1 MKRSYPPST
10 STSTSN
16 SSASTTLRRHLHSNS
31 NYQQDNGNGEAYE
44 IDLSDPKPW
53 ESNRNPRLYGSRRDV
68 THPTSYID
76 KLDSPTGTAS
86 GDLPLYL
93 HEEMETRRRHTP
105 QPPLPPQL
113 EKEVSSADSR
123 GEKDQLLFDAN
134 AEVDDQGKWQKGHGA
149 GPGVG
154 GRRGLPPRQRI
165 GGWRGI
171 MIEHEEIIWTA
182 VYTILSMITRY
193 WRIGAANY
201 VVWDEAHFGKFGTHY
216 INRDFYFDVHPPLGK
231 MLVGLAGLL
240 SGYGGGFEF
249 KSGVEYP
256 ADVPYTSMRVILA
269 SFGVAL
275 VPLAWMTVGELGW
288 SRWTRHWVTI
298 CVLCDIGWLCI
309 SRFILLD
316 SMLLFFTFTTTLGL
330 VKFHNQRHDPFG
342 DDWWA
347 WLVFT
352 GWSIGCVCSV
362 KWVGMFITALVGLY
376 TIEDLWEK
384 FGDLSMPIRTYIQH
398 WIARISCLMVLPFIV
413 YATCFKIHFMVLNR
427 SGPGDAQMSSLFQ
440 AHLKG
445 NDFAESPLEVAYGSK
460 LTLKNYG
467 YGGGLLHSHVQTYP
481 VGSLQQQVTCYHYK
495 DDNNN
500 WIITPQWSDDPV
512 DPDGPIRYL
521 HDGDTI
527 RLLHSSTGRNLHSH
541 PIAAPITKEA
551 HEVAGY
557 GNETV
562 GDENDLWIVEVVDDT
577 SRGSFKAGEENKIHA
592 LTTRMRFRHQ
602 QLNCYLRAAN
612 AVLPQ
617 WGFKQVEV
625 TCTKENN
632 KKDKH
637 TYWNVESHWNERLPP
652 GNAKLYKSPFWR
664 DFVHLNVA
672 MWTSNNALVPDPD
685 KEDILASKPFD
696 WPFLHL
702 GLRMCGWGDN
712 QIKFYLL
719 GTPIVW
725 YFSTIS
731 LGLGL
736 LLAFY
741 YAARA
746 QRQYKDWRS
755 QEEWDHWLYVGKVA
769 FGGWALH
776 FFPFLIMGRVTY
788 LHHYLPTLYFAVL
801 MAGHVLDH
809 FFFGGTRRTSFK
821 KGVWFGIWAGAV
833 ILSFWWFKDLALG
846 IHGPVNDHWGWLW
859 RLSWNVSS
867 LHI

>member
-1 MKRSYPPST
+1 MHRGIPSPPAT
-10 STSTSN
+10 
-16 SSASTTLRRHLHSNS
+16 
-31 NYQQDNGNGEAYE
+31 
-44 IDLSDPKPW
+44 
-53 ESNRNPRLYGSRRDV
+53 
-68 THPTSYID
+68 
-76 KLDSPTGTAS
+76 
-86 GDLPLYL
+86 
-93 HEEMETRRRHTP
+93 RRHTAIQHTP
-105 QPPLPPQL
+105 WENRVPPSAYGSARPHSAFLEATPHDDAELPLFKDTNMELKRRFDEKQPVHL
-113 EKEVSSADSR
+113 EQPVVD
-123 GEKDQLLFDAN
+123 
-134 AEVDDQGKWQKGHGA
+134 DDQGKWEKGYGA
-149 GPGVG
+149 GPGIG

-165 GGWRGI
+165 PGWKGI
-171 MIEHEEIIWTA
+171 VQEHEEWVWA
-182 VYTILSMITRY
+182 GVYTLLSMITRF

-216 INRDFYFDVHPPLGK
+216 IKRDFYFDVHPPLGK

-240 SGYGGGFEF
+240 SGYQGNFEF
-249 KSGVEYP
+249 KSGVAYP
-256 ADVPYTSMRVILA
+256 EDVPYTAMRVMLA

-275 VPLAWMTVGELGW
+275 VPLAWFTSGELGW

-330 VKFHNQRHDPFG
+330 VKFRNQRHAPFS
-342 DDWWA
+342 DDWWI

-384 FGDLSMPIRTYIQH
+384 FGDLSMPIRTYITH
-398 WIARISCLMVLPFIV
+398 WVARITCLIILPFIV
-413 YATCFKIHFMVLNR
+413 YASCFKIHFLILNR

-440 AHLKG
+440 AHLRG
-445 NDFAESPLEVAYGSK
+445 NDFAESPLEIAYGSTV
-460 LTLKNYG
+460 TLKNYG
-467 YGGGLLHSHVQTYP
+467 YGGGLLHSHVQTLP

-495 DDNNN
+495 DENNN
-500 WIITPQWSDDPV
+500 WQIVPPWGADPV
-512 DPDGPIRYL
+512 DPDGPIRFL
-521 HDGDTI
+521 KDGDEI
-527 RLLHSSTGRNLHSH
+527 RLVHTQTGRNMHSH
-541 PIAAPITKEA
+541 AIAAPVTKESW
-551 HEVAGY
+551 EVSGY
-557 GNETV
+557 GNLTI

-577 SRGSFKAGEENKIHA
+577 HTSKKNNEDGRIHS
-592 LTTRMRFRHQ
+592 LTTRMRLKHR

-625 TCTKENN
+625 SCTKENN
-632 KKDKH
+632 PKDLH
-637 TYWNVESHWNERLPP
+637 TYWNVESHWNDRLPA

-685 KEDILASKPFD
+685 KEDILASQPFD

-702 GLRMCGWGDN
+702 GLRMCGWGDH

-719 GTPIVW
+719 GTPIIW
-725 YFSTIS
+725 WFSTIS
-731 LGLGL
+731 LAIGLGL
-736 LLAFY
+736 
-741 YAARA
+741 AAWYVARM
-746 QRQYKDWRS
+746 QRGYKEWKAG
-755 QEEWDHWLYVGKVA
+755 EWDHWLWAGKVA

-801 MAGHVLDH
+801 MAGHILDH
-809 FFFGGTRRTSFK
+809 FFFASSTRSHTK
-821 KGVWFGIWAGAV
+821 KLIWFAVWAGVV

-846 IHGPVNDHWGWLW
+846 ISGNVNNHWGWGW
-859 RLSWNVSS
+859 RSSWN
-867 LHI
+867 IYN